1 MKNKRIIKF
10 RAWDGKYMQ
19 KDDFY
24 IDPDGDIRRMRERNQ
39 WCDAYLSWQTDWK
52 LMQCTGVN
60 DKNGKEIY
68 EGDIIR
74 FNSFDDL
81 KIKTGVVNFADGSF
95 RITVDDYF
103 HAYRWID
110 YDCKI
115 IGNIYENKDQI
126 TNLI

>member
-1 MKNKRIIKF
+1 MKNKKF
-10 RAWDGKYMQ
+10 RAWNGKYMQ
-19 KDDFY
+19 TDDFY
-24 IDPDGDIRRMRERNQ
+24 VDPDGDVRIIKEQLYGGDSYVGWADN
-39 WCDAYLSWQTDWK
+39 WK
-52 LMQCTGVN
+52 LMQYIGVN
-60 DKNGKEIY
+60 DKYDEEIY
-68 EGDIIR
+68 EGDIIK

-110 YDCKI
+110 YDCEI